1 MRALAIT
8 VILAVGGARAGDRDA
23 ISIAA
28 GGDMIG
34 PFHPLSVDDSSFAT
48 VASLFRDADVGF
60 ANQEGSIFDL
70 ASFPGFPAAETGGGY
85 PLQPPAAAGAM
96 RAMGLRLVSK
106 ANNHAT
112 DWGAEGLAQT
122 LQSLAAAGIAE
133 AGAGVSEAQARAPV
147 YIETPHGV
155 VALVDAASTFPPMA
169 VAGPAVTRLGVT
181 SHPRPGISALH
192 IREVQLVSPRQF
204 ATLRALGGAL
214 SVNPDEVRIG
224 DQVYRSSPHAGTVW
238 EMEPRDEEAIL
249 AAIREARRHA
259 RVVIFSIHAHETG
272 GDDDSGPAPWDPMI
286 LHRADEAPSPNDPR
300 PAAFEPAL
308 FHAVIDAGAD
318 MVIRTGP
325 HVTGGI
331 EVYRERPI
339 FYSLGSLFFD
349 FGGRRS
355 YTSPAG
361 DTQTFPDVWFETF
374 VPVITLGAGDCGEVR
389 LYPLAIEPGGA
400 ASGVPHRVDPDT
412 ASRILQRVARDS
424 EAFGTKTLL
433 KDGVGRI
440 GLCAAPAA
448 DQPAGQNN
456 PARP

>member
-1 MRALAIT
+1 MKALAT
-8 VILAVGGARAGDRDA
+8 VSLLAALALASGLVAAPAEAPDA

-34 PFHPLSVDDSSFAT
+34 PFHPLNHDDPSFAP
-48 VASLFRDADVGF
+48 VASLFRNADAGF

-70 ASFPGFPAAETGGGY
+70 ATFPGFPAAENGGGY
-85 PLQPPAAAGAM
+85 PLQPPAAAKAM
-96 RAMGLRLVSK
+96 RAMGLTLVSK

-112 DWGAEGLAQT
+112 DWGAEGLVQT

-133 AGAGVSEAQARAPV
+133 AGAGLSETQARAPV
-147 YIETPHGV
+147 YIQTPHGV

-192 IREVQLVSPRQF
+192 VREVRLVSPRQF
-204 ATLRALGGAL
+204 AQLRALGGAL
-214 SVNPDEVRIG
+214 SVKPGEIRIS
-224 DQVYRSSPHAGTVW
+224 DQVYRSSPHPGTVW
-238 EMEPRDEEAIL
+238 EMEPGDEEAVL

-259 RVVIFSIHAHETG
+259 RIVIFSIHAHETA
-272 GDDDSGPAPWDPMI
+272 GDEDPGPAPWDPMV

-325 HVTGGI
+325 HVTGGVEI
-331 EVYRERPI
+331 YRGRPI
-339 FYSLGSLFFD
+339 FYGLGSLFFD

-361 DTQTFPDVWFETF
+361 DTQTFPDSWFETF
-374 VPVITLGAGDCGEVR
+374 VPVITFSGDHCGEVR
-389 LYPLAIEPGGA
+389 LYPLAIEPGGPRSGTPRLADPPLA
-400 ASGVPHRVDPDT
+400 A
-412 ASRILQRVARDS
+412 RILQRVTSDS
-424 EAFGTKTLL
+424 AAFRTATVIAG
-433 KDGVGRI
+433 GVGHI
-440 GLCAAPAA
+440 SLCG
-448 DQPAGQNN
+448 AG
-456 PARP
+456 

>member
-1 MRALAIT
+1 MKALAT
-8 VILAVGGARAGDRDA
+8 AILLAALTAGGAKAAAQDT

-34 PFHPLSVDDSSFAT
+34 PFHPLGLDDPSFAP
-48 VASLFRDADVGF
+48 VALLFGHADVGF

-70 ASFPGFPAAETGGGY
+70 ATFPGFPAAENGGGY
-85 PLQPPAAAGAM
+85 PLQPPAAAEAM
-96 RAMGLRLVSK
+96 RAMGVTLVSK

-133 AGAGVSEAQARAPV
+133 AGAGPSEAQARAPV
-147 YIETPHGV
+147 YVDTPHGV

-181 SHPRPGISALH
+181 SSPRPGISALH
-192 IREVQLVSPRQF
+192 VREVRLVSRRQF
-204 ATLRALGGAL
+204 SQLRALGGAL
-214 SVNPDEVRIG
+214 SVKPDEVRIG
-224 DQVYRSSPHAGTVW
+224 DQIYRASPHVGTVW
-238 EMEPRDEEAIL
+238 EMEPRDEAAIL

-259 RVVIFSIHAHETG
+259 RIVIFSIHAHETA
-272 GDDDSGPAPWDPMI
+272 GDDDPGPAEWDPMV

-318 MVIRTGP
+318 VVFRTGP
-325 HVTGGI
+325 HVTGGV
-331 EVYRERPI
+331 EVYRGRPI

-361 DTQTFPDVWFETF
+361 DTQTFPDIWFESF
-374 VPVITLGAGDCGEVR
+374 VPVITLAVGGCGEVR
-389 LYPLAIEPGGA
+389 LHPLVIEPGGA
-400 ASGVPHRVDPDT
+400 TSGVPHLADPAA
-412 ASRILQRVARDS
+412 ASRILQRVARNS
-424 EAFGTKTLL
+424 LAFGTKTRVE
-433 KDGVGRI
+433 DGVGVI
-440 GLCAAPAA
+440 ALCPAPSS
-448 DQPAGQNN
+448 PAG
-456 PARP
+456 

>member
-1 MRALAIT
+1 MMKGLATAIALFALSLGPQAHAQDSLT
-8 VILAVGGARAGDRDA
+8 
-23 ISIAA
+23 IAA

-34 PFHPLSVDDSSFAT
+34 PFHPLGVDDPSFAP
-48 VASLFRDADVGF
+48 VAALFRNADVGF

-70 ASFPGFPAAETGGGY
+70 ATFPGFPAAENGGGY
-85 PLQPPAAAGAM
+85 PLQPPTAAKAM
-96 RAMGLRLVSK
+96 RAMGLSLVSK

-112 DWGAEGLAQT
+112 DWGAEGLVQT

-133 AGAGVSEAQARAPV
+133 AGAGLGETQARAPV

-169 VAGPAVTRLGVT
+169 VAGGAVTRLGVT

-192 IREVQLVSPRQF
+192 VHEVQLVSARQLRQ
-204 ATLRALGGAL
+204 LRALGGAL
-214 SVNPDEVRIG
+214 SVKPDEVRIG
-224 DQVYRSSPHAGTVW
+224 DQVYRASPRAGTVW
-238 EMEPRDEEAIL
+238 EMEPGDEDAIL

-259 RVVIFSIHAHETG
+259 RVVIFSIHAHETA
-272 GDDDSGPAPWDPMI
+272 GDDDPGPTTWDPMV

-300 PAAFEPAL
+300 PAAFEPVL

-318 MVIRTGP
+318 VVIRTGP
-325 HVTGGI
+325 HVTGGV
-331 EVYRERPI
+331 EVYRGRPI

-374 VPVITLGAGDCGEVR
+374 VPVITLSGGGCGEVR
-389 LYPLAIEPGGA
+389 LYPLAIAPGGA
-400 ASGVPHRVDPDT
+400 TSGVPHLADQTSAP
-412 ASRILQRVARDS
+412 RILQRVARDS
-424 EAFGTKTLL
+424 EAFGTKTVLQG
-433 KDGVGRI
+433 GVGQI
-440 GLCAAPAA
+440 ALCQGPGAPGAA
-448 DQPAGQNN
+448 
-456 PARP
+456 R

>member
-1 MRALAIT
+1 MKALAT
-8 VILAVGGARAGDRDA
+8 AILLAALTAVGAQAAARDA

-34 PFHPLSVDDSSFAT
+34 PFHPLGLDDPSFAT
-48 VASLFRDADVGF
+48 VASLFRQADVGF

-70 ASFPGFPAAETGGGY
+70 ATFPGFPAAENGGGY
-85 PLQPPAAAGAM
+85 PLQPPVAAKAM
-96 RAMGLRLVSK
+96 RAMGVTLVSK

-133 AGAGVSEAQARAPV
+133 AGAGLSETQARAPV
-147 YIETPHGV
+147 YVETPHGV

-192 IREVQLVSPRQF
+192 VREVQLVSPRTFTQ
-204 ATLRALGGAL
+204 LRALGGAL
-214 SVNPDEVRIG
+214 SINPGEVRIG
-224 DQVYRSSPHAGTVW
+224 DQVYRSSPRPGTVW
-238 EMEPRDEEAIL
+238 EMEPGDEEAIL

-259 RVVIFSIHAHETG
+259 RIVIFSIHAHETA
-272 GDDDSGPAPWDPMI
+272 GDEDAGPAPWDPLV

-300 PAAFEPAL
+300 PASFEPAL

-318 MVIRTGP
+318 IVIRTGP
-325 HVTGGI
+325 HVTGGV
-331 EVYRERPI
+331 EVYRGRPI

-361 DTQTFPDVWFETF
+361 DKQTFPDVWFDTF
-374 VPVITLGAGDCGEVR
+374 VPLITLGGGGCGEVR
-389 LYPLAIEPGGA
+389 LYPLAIDPGGA
-400 ASGVPHRVDPDT
+400 TTGVPHLADP
-412 ASRILQRVARDS
+412 ASALRILQRVAHDS
-424 EAFGTKTLL
+424 EGFGTKTIL
-433 KDGVGRI
+433 KGGVGEI
-440 GLCAAPAA
+440 ALCQGPDAPGG
-448 DQPAGQNN
+448 P
-456 PARP
+456 R